1 MIGTLAVLAW
11 IPPIIGHPF
20 MRNAFLAGTGIA
32 ACCGAVGYFVVLRSQ
47 VFTGDALSHVAFT
60 GALAALAAGVDLR
73 FGLFGATIAV
83 AVGMGLLGRS
93 GRADDVVIGSVFAWM
108 LGLGVLFL
116 SIYTSNSS
124 GANGTAGVS
133 VLFGS
138 ILGLSAGAA
147 RAAAL
152 IGAMVLAGVLLIAR
166 PLLFA
171 SLDEAVAAA
180 RGVPVRALGI
190 GFLAL
195 VGLTAAET
203 TQAVGAL
210 LLLGLLAAPAA
221 AAHQLTT
228 HSFRGLALSTAF
240 AIGAMWVGL
249 SASYVF
255 PSVPPSFAIIATA
268 VVTYAGASAMRGAA
282 SRGLI
287 AGGRKGEPS
296 AETPEET
303 HV

>member
-1 MIGTLAVLAW
+1 MIGTPALLGWAL
-11 IPPIIGHPF
+11 PIVGHPF

-60 GALAALAAGVDLR
+60 GALAALAAGADLR
-73 FGLFGATIAV
+73 LGLFGATIAV

-116 SIYTSNSS
+116 SIYTSSSS

-152 IGAMVLAGVLLIAR
+152 IGVTILGGVLLIAR

-180 RGVPVRALGI
+180 RGVPVRALGV

-195 VGLTAAET
+195 VGVTAAET

-221 AAHQLTT
+221 AAHHLTT
-228 HSFRGLALSTAF
+228 HPFRGLALSTALG
-240 AIGAMWVGL
+240 IGAMWVGL
-249 SASYVF
+249 AASYAF

-268 VVTYAGASAMRGAA
+268 AVTFAGASAVHGAA
-282 SRGLI
+282 KRGLLR
-287 AGGRKGEPS
+287 ASRKAEPP
-296 AETPEET
+296 AEVREEIRG
-303 HV
+303 

>member
-1 MIGTLAVLAW
+1 MTGALALLGWVL
-11 IPPIIGHPF
+11 PIIGHPF

-60 GALAALAAGVDLR
+60 GALAALAAGADLR
-73 FGLFGATIAV
+73 LGLFGATIVV

-152 IGAMVLAGVLLIAR
+152 IGVMILGGVLLIAR

-195 VGLTAAET
+195 VGLAAAET

-221 AAHQLTT
+221 AAHRLTT
-228 HSFRGLALSTAF
+228 HPFRGLALSTAL
-240 AIGAMWVGL
+240 AIGATWVGL
-249 SASYVF
+249 AASYAF

-268 VVTYAGASAMRGAA
+268 VVTFAAASATHGVAGRGPIV
-282 SRGLI
+282 RRRTTGLPV
-287 AGGRKGEPS
+287 GVS
-296 AETPEET
+296 EEI
-303 HV
+303 HA

>member
-1 MIGTLAVLAW
+1 MIGTPALLGWAL
-11 IPPIIGHPF
+11 PIVGHPF

-60 GALAALAAGVDLR
+60 GALAALAAGADLR
-73 FGLFGATIAV
+73 LGLFGATIAV

-116 SIYTSNSS
+116 SIYTSSSS

-147 RAAAL
+147 RAAAM
-152 IGAMVLAGVLLIAR
+152 IGALIVGGLLLIAR

-171 SLDEAVAAA
+171 SLDEAVAAG

-221 AAHQLTT
+221 AAHHLTT
-228 HSFRGLALSTAF
+228 RPFRGLALSTAL
-240 AIGAMWVGL
+240 AIAAVWVGL
-249 SASYVF
+249 ATSYAF

-268 VVTYAGASAMRGAA
+268 VVTFAGAAALHGAA
-282 SRGLI
+282 RRGLLR
-287 AGGRKGEPS
+287 GSRKAEPPD
-296 AETPEET
+296 EVVEEIRA
-303 HV
+303 